1 MTRDRDHHRPH
12 EVFEAGVGCLS
23 LAWGFYVEEDVKSD
37 GHCHNLRS
45 RVAACCDR
53 FQGLR
58 SKMMVP

>member
-37 GHCHNLRS
+37 GH
-45 RVAACCDR
+45 
-53 FQGLR
+53 
-58 SKMMVP
+58 